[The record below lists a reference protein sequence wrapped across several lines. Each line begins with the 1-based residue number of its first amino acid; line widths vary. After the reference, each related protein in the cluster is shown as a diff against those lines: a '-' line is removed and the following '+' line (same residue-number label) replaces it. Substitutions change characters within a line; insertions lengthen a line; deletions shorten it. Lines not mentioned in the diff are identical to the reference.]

1 MKVLWNQNVSMPQ
14 FPALQYDLKTDVL
27 IIGGGLSGLLCAHRL
42 QQAGVDYTLIEAN
55 RIGGGTS
62 GHTTAKLTAQH
73 GLIYHQVLAQY
84 GLERAQMLLAAN
96 VAALEQYRK
105 LAQAIDCDFQPKA
118 NYIYSSDPQKLER
131 ELQAL
136 QKIGYAADFVEML
149 PLPIEAAGAVRF
161 ADQAQFHPK
170 KFMAALAEGLH
181 IYEHTAAREVDGMDV
196 ITDHGS
202 IGAKKIIF
210 ATHFPILNRYGG
222 YFLKMYQNR
231 SYVLALE
238 RAALPDGMYMGD
250 GEDALSFRSY
260 GDLLLLGGGAHRT
273 GKQGGGWRALRAFA
287 RTHYPDA
294 IERYRWAAQDCIPLD
309 GIPYIGRYAK
319 GKQDLYV
326 ATGYNKW
333 GMTTAMVAAQMLT
346 DMILGK
352 SSPYAPAFDPSRSIW
367 HKQLALNAME
377 SALHL
382 IKPTVPRCTH
392 LGCALQWNRAER
404 SWDCPCHGSRFD
416 QEGKVLDSPAIDDL
430 G

>member
-1 MKVLWNQNVSMPQ
+1 MPR

-27 IIGGGLSGLLCAHRL
+27 IIGGGLSGLLCAHQL

-73 GLIYHQVLAQY
+73 GLIYHRILEQY

-105 LAQAIDCDFQPKA
+105 MAQTIDCDFQPKD
-118 NYIYSSDPQKLER
+118 NYIYSSNPQKLER

-136 QKIGYAADFVEML
+136 QKIGYAADLVEEL

-170 KFMAALAEGLH
+170 KFMAAIAEGLH
-181 IYEHTAAREVDGMDV
+181 IYEHTAARDVSGTEV

-238 RAALPDGMYMGD
+238 RVALPDGMYMGD
-250 GEDALSFRSY
+250 EEKDLSFRSY

-273 GKQGGGWRALRAFA
+273 GKQGGGWRALRVFA
-287 RTHYPDA
+287 RTHYPEA
-294 IERYRWAAQDCIPLD
+294 IERYRWAAQDCITLD

-352 SSPYAPAFDPSRSIW
+352 SNPYAPAFDPSRSIW

-416 QEGKVLDSPAIDDL
+416 QEGKVLNSPATDDL
-430 G
+430 K